1 MENEDKTAQH
11 ILQYLKE
18 HPEAGDTLE
27 GIAKWWV
34 LLQQVNNSVDAVQT
48 ALQSLTTN
56 GLIVERKGPDGRAVY
71 LARQGSRLESPGR
84 HA

>member
-1 MENEDKTAQH
+1 MEKEDKTAQH

-34 LLQQVNNSVDAVQT
+34 MLQQLNNSVDAVQT
-48 ALQSLTTN
+48 ALQSLTTK
-56 GLIVERKGPDGRAVY
+56 GLIVERKGPDGRAIY
-71 LARQGSRLESPGR
+71 LASRGNQREPAIR